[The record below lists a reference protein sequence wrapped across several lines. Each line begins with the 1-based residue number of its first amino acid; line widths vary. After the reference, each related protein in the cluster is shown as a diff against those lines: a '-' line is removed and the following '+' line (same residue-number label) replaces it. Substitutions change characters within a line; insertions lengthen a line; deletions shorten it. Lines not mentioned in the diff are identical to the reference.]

1 MTAYDKP
8 LPRGEDFNGEFYRFC
23 KQHELRFQ
31 RCRDCGAWRH
41 MPRES
46 CQACGSFNWAWERAA
61 GKGQVFSWTVIH
73 RALHPGFAA
82 ELPYAAVVV
91 ELEEGVRIV
100 SHVLD
105 LPVDQ
110 LRVGLPV
117 EVVFDDVTPE
127 VTLPKFRPLENQ
139 TIIS

>member
-1 MTAYDKP
+1 M
-8 LPRGEDFNGEFYRFC
+8 
-23 KQHELRFQ
+23 
-31 RCRDCGAWRH
+31 
-41 MPRES
+41 
-46 CQACGSFNWAWERAA
+46 
-61 GKGQVFSWTVIH
+61 IH
-73 RALHPGFAA
+73 RALHPGFAE

-105 LPVDQ
+105 LPVDE

-127 VTLPKFRPLENQ
+127 VTLPKFRPL
-139 TIIS
+139 

>member
-8 LPRGEDFNGEFYRFC
+8 LPRGEDFNGEFYQFC

-127 VTLPKFRPLENQ
+127 ITLPKFRPLENQ